1 MRTHTA
7 IFLCA
12 AFSLFAQPALG
23 AINPLWTKPFPPLR
37 IAGNLYYVGTWDLAC
52 YLIVTPQGDVLIN
65 TGIGNS
71 APQIRA
77 NIEKLGFKLSDI
89 KILTATHAHW
99 DHVAAMAEM
108 KRLTG
113 AQVWISEPEAP
124 LLESG
129 GKTDFRFGDDP
140 EARFEPVHVD
150 RKLKDGEAITL
161 GGADLVLHLHPGH
174 TRGATSF
181 TFTVK
186 DGARTWP
193 ILIANLPTINPGV
206 VLRHNP
212 KYPEIAEDYARTFRG
227 LKSMTPEIWLASH
240 ASQFAL
246 HTKYKPGD
254 PYRPERFVDPD
265 GFRAEVA
272 RLEKLYL
279 AQMEREK

>member
-1 MRTHTA
+1 MLLLA
-7 IFLCA
+7 VS
-12 AFSLFAQPALG
+12 SLSAQPAPQPV
-23 AINPLWTKPFPPLR
+23 NPLWTKPFPPLR

-52 YLIVTPQGDVLIN
+52 YLIVTPAGNILIN

-77 NIEKLGFKLSDI
+77 NIEKLGFRLSDT

-99 DHVAAMAEM
+99 DHVAATAEM

-113 AQVWISEPEAP
+113 AQVWISEPEAA

-140 EARFEPVHVD
+140 QARFEPVHVD

-161 GGADLVLHLHPGH
+161 GGVALTTHLHPGH

-186 DGARTWP
+186 DDARTWP

-212 KYPEIAEDYARTFRG
+212 KYPEIAADYARTFRD

-240 ASQFAL
+240 ASQFKL
-246 HTKYKPGD
+246 HAKYKPGD
-254 PYRPERFVDPD
+254 PYGPERFIDPE

-272 RLEKLYL
+272 RLEKLFL
-279 AQMEREK
+279 KQMTEEK